1 MAAPTITFFFLLL
14 LLCKAHS
21 FVFNSFK
28 SSQPNLTLSGSALIT
43 RSGLLQLT
51 NSSRNQTANVFYSNP
66 FHLLST
72 KQSNA
77 TNITSAVSFSTTF
90 IFTILTAIRGG
101 AGGHGFSFAISPTRF
116 LPLTP
121 SANPNYLGLFNPQ
134 NDGKASNH
142 IFAVEFDTAHATD
155 AVRIHDI
162 NDNHIGIDINGMN
175 TLSATPAA
183 YYNNDAATET
193 LTNLQMESDNAF
205 QAWIDYDGGSKT
217 VNVTISPIH
226 VNKPTKPLISRQID
240 LSPIFKRSMFVGFTS
255 ATGKLASA
263 HYILAWSFRLHRPAR
278 PLDLTRIPNPPTRS
292 DQPAQFRN
300 TGIRVGA
307 VTSAATLFIIICAVV
322 ASVLLIKRMKMR
334 DVVEEWERDFP
345 HRFKYAHLHAATDGF
360 SDCRI
365 VGKGGFGCVYKGIMQ
380 KTKQVIA
387 VKKIGHNSK
396 QGVKEFVAEVVTL
409 GKLRHR
415 HLVHLEGWCKRSSH
429 LLLVY
434 EFMSEGSLDSF
445 LFGSGRILRWTER
458 FRIIKEVAAGLVYL
472 HHEWEQVVVH
482 RDVKANNV
490 LLDCNMTAKLGD
502 FGLAKLYEHGDDPAT
517 THVVG
522 TVGYIAPELAHNG
535 RATEKSDVYAFG
547 ALVFEVVCGKRPFD
561 SSSGVLVQDWVWEC
575 WKMGRIWEVVDLK
588 LGNEYVKSEVELV
601 LKVGLNCSHYEAEAR
616 PRMDQVVKYLGRFDS
631 LPDEVDGGVVN
642 NVGWNGGEYSDPP
655 SSSGGVMSTA
665 SFGTSGANGVLVV
678 WVSSG
683 SLFALYG
690 FSFLFS
696 VLAACGGGV
705 AVGGAPVVG
714 VLAASTGWGLR
725 CADRLLGGWVVGVDL
740 VVEVGWR
747 LKGLVW
753 LVCWRRRLVEGGDA
767 AVVAD
772 GVARWMGYRRRS
784 GGSSRLTRQ

>member
-1 MAAPTITFFFLLL
+1 MAAPTITFFFFLL
-14 LLCKAHS
+14 LLCSTAHS

-51 NSSRNQTANVFYSNP
+51 NSSRNQTSNVFYSNP

-72 KQSNA
+72 KPSNA
-77 TNITSAVSFSTTF
+77 TNLTSAVSFSTTF
-90 IFTILTAIRGG
+90 IFTILTAVRGG
-101 AGGHGFSFAISPTRF
+101 AGGHGFTFAISPTRS

-121 SANPNYLGLFNPQ
+121 SANPNYLGLFNPL

-142 IFAVEFDTAHATD
+142 IFAVEFDTAQVSALDLPNAANNT
-155 AVRIHDI
+155 VLIPDI

-183 YYNNDAATET
+183 YYDDAAATET

-226 VNKPTKPLISRQID
+226 VSKPTKPLISLQID

-278 PLDLTRIPNPPTRS
+278 PLDLTKIPNRPTWS
-292 DQPAQFRN
+292 DQPAQFRK

-307 VTSAATLFIIICAVV
+307 VTSAATLLVIICAVV

-334 DVVEEWERDFP
+334 DVVEEWELDFP
-345 HRFKYAHLHAATDGF
+345 HRFKYTHLHAATDGF

-365 VGKGGFGCVYKGIMQ
+365 VGKGGFGCVYKGIMP

-396 QGVKEFVAEVVTL
+396 QGVKEFVAEVATL

-502 FGLAKLYEHGDDPAT
+502 FGLAKLYEHGEDPTT

-535 RATEKSDVYAFG
+535 RATAKSDVYAFG
-547 ALVFEVVCGKRPFD
+547 ALVFEVVCGKRPLD
-561 SSSGVLVQDWVWEC
+561 PTSGVLVQDWVWEC
-575 WKMGRIWEVVDLK
+575 WKMGRVWEVVDRK

-601 LKVGLNCSHYEAEAR
+601 LKVGLICSEFEADAR
-616 PRMDQVVKYLGRFDS
+616 PRMDQVVKYLGGFDS
-631 LPDEVDGGVVN
+631 LPDEVDGRVVN
-642 NVGWNGGEYSDPP
+642 NVGWKGGEYPDPP
-655 SSSGGVMSTA
+655 SSGGVMSTA
-665 SFGTSGANGVLVV
+665 SFGTSG
-678 WVSSG
+678 
-683 SLFALYG
+683 
-690 FSFLFS
+690 
-696 VLAACGGGV
+696 
-705 AVGGAPVVG
+705 
-714 VLAASTGWGLR
+714 R
-725 CADRLLGGWVVGVDL
+725 
-740 VVEVGWR
+740 
-747 LKGLVW
+747 
-753 LVCWRRRLVEGGDA
+753 
-767 AVVAD
+767 
-772 GVARWMGYRRRS
+772 
-784 GGSSRLTRQ
+784 